1 MAALTA
7 PWQLSNRT
15 LRQMGWLLAGVLA
28 LAGHLLP
35 PSPVALALQL
45 GGAAVFAIG
54 TVRPRAL
61 WPVYLVLVWPAVWL
75 ALQIARLFLR
85 PGLAA
90 DLAESTARR
99 LRPRRRLP
107 QP

>member
-1 MAALTA
+1 MAALTT

-28 LAGHLLP
+28 LAGHVLP
-35 PSPVALALQL
+35 PSPVTLGLQL
-45 GGAAVFAIG
+45 GGAVVFAVG

-61 WPVYLVLVWPAVWL
+61 WPVYLLLVWPPVWL
-75 ALQIARLFLR
+75 ALRIGSIFVRQ
-85 PGLAA
+85 GLAA

-99 LRPRRRLP
+99 LRPPRRLP